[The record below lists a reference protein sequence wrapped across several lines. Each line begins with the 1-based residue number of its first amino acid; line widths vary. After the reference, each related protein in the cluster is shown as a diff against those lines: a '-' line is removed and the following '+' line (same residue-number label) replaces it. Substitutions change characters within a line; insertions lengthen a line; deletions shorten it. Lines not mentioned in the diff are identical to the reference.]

1 MHALARVPVV
11 LVALLIAG
19 ASLATPP
26 GALAQDAADVAATA
40 TVVSATAIAAQAT
53 VAAQETALAATPTP
67 AGQPLTVVVT
77 NDATSTPLDPAMVLA
92 LILVLLLV
100 ALFAL
105 SEIFR
110 YLRDGREDYYKT
122 FRELARKGVYAAPT
136 MVGAVT
142 PKLQPA
148 AMIDQ
153 GGLQEAAPQA
163 DRFIVTGPSLL
174 TVDEPGVFTVLV
186 NGAPS
191 VATQWRLTTPEGAD
205 VPAANATLS
214 AASGSTTTFTGLKA
228 GTYLLTATPPDFP
241 TAITVVEPP
250 PTDAVTPSLPFIG
263 EGYGSIVGA
272 ILLLAVVVVLAAA
285 RAIDADVIGVLLG
298 SIAGYLFGVGVS
310 KATS

>member
-11 LVALLIAG
+11 LVALLIAA
-19 ASLATPP
+19 ASLATSP
-26 GALAQDAADVAATA
+26 GALAQDAADVAAAA

-53 VAAQETALAATPTP
+53 VAAQETALAATPP

-92 LILVLLLV
+92 LVLVLLLV

-153 GGLQEAAPQA
+153 EGLQEAAPQA

-228 GTYLLTATPPDFP
+228 GTYLLTANPPDFP

-250 PTDAVTPSLPFIG
+250 PTDAVSPSLPFIG

-272 ILLLAVVVVLAAA
+272 ILLLAVVVVLAAS